1 MNIIHYLAVY
11 GVLMLLLVACE
22 SSPPSAAADSTV
34 ENKQAAAQ
42 VLSNESFAHKAQEIL
57 QLEGESGM
65 RASYQECLDKTGGVT
80 PDIQECI
87 SEEYIYQEQR
97 LNDVYTRLL
106 AVLDSQKVEELRNEQ
121 QQWIAKRDSD
131 CEPGDEPGDEP
142 GQAQMLMAN
151 DCALEM
157 TASRVDELEKLLKAA
172 VKS

>member
-1 MNIIHYLAVY
+1 MRIIRYLAVY
-11 GVLMLLLVACE
+11 GLLMLPLVACSKATE
-22 SSPPSAAADSTV
+22 SSPPSAAADSTA
-34 ENKQAAAQ
+34 EDKQATVQ
-42 VLSNESFAHKAQEIL
+42 VLSNESSVHKDQETL
-57 QLEGESGM
+57 QSEGESGM

-80 PDIQECI
+80 PDIQDCI
-87 SEEYIYQEQR
+87 SEEYTYQEQR

-131 CEPGDEPGDEP
+131 CEPGDEPG
-142 GQAQMLMAN
+142 QAQMLIAN

-157 TASRVDELEKLLKAA
+157 TTSRVDELEKLLKAA